1 MQMAGIILLTMAAM
15 AVVIRLRTDEKRH
28 LQALRCAAAIARH
41 TARKIR
47 LYGTPTADILC
58 DFDNGSGFRVP
69 KNRNRED
76 FKEAVAP
83 VYDCLRGPERK
94 LFSEF
99 CDKLGQSYKD
109 DALKLCEYTLE
120 CLRERCAQAESA
132 YPSRVKLY
140 TALPILSAVSLFVLF
155 L

>member
-1 MQMAGIILLTMAAM
+1 MAAI

-28 LQALRCAAAIARH
+28 LQALRCAAAVVGH

-47 LYGTPTADILC
+47 LYGAPTADILC
-58 DFDNGSGFRVP
+58 DFDNGSGFRLP
-69 KNRNRED
+69 ENCHRED
-76 FKEAVAP
+76 FRVAVAP
-83 VYDCLRGPERK
+83 VCDCLRGPEQK
-94 LFSEF
+94 VFFEF
-99 CDKLGQSYKD
+99 CEKLGQSYKD

-120 CLRERCAQAESA
+120 CLSERCAQAESA